1 MMGRQNYFANQSREF
16 TLSLYALEKLIAET
30 RRLAAR
36 YRETTGQTL
45 PVTGEIARFD
55 AARHLDLKL
64 LDPRQP
70 GVDAEGTGENA
81 DRRYQ
86 IKGRVIFQEGKPGY
100 RIGQL
105 NTNGDWT
112 HIALVLLDA
121 DFEPFKI
128 YEACREDILDALSD
142 ASGKRSKRG
151 AMSVAK
157 FEVIGELVWSRENG
171 REDALWSNY

>member
-1 MMGRQNYFANQSREF
+1 MP
-16 TLSLYALEKLIAET
+16 LYALEKLITET
-30 RRLAAR
+30 RRLAAS

-55 AARHLDLKL
+55 AAKHLGLKL
-64 LDPRQP
+64 LDPREP
-70 GVDAEGTGENA
+70 GVDAVGTDEHD

-86 IKGRVIFQEGKPGY
+86 IKGRVIFKEGKPGY

-121 DFEPFKI
+121 DFSPFKI
-128 YEACREDILDALSD
+128 YEASREDILDALSD
-142 ASGKRSKRG
+142 TSGKRSKRG

-157 FEVIGELVWSRENG
+157 FEIIGELVWTRENG
-171 REDALWSNY
+171 REETLWSN

>member
-1 MMGRQNYFANQSREF
+1 MRSDNTEPDIEGTG
-16 TLSLYALEKLIAET
+16 TLPLYALEKLIAET

-55 AARHLDLKL
+55 AAKHLGLKL
-64 LDPRQP
+64 LDPREP
-70 GVDAEGTGENA
+70 GVDATGTGEHS

-86 IKGRVIFQEGKPGY
+86 IKGRVIFKEGKPGY

-128 YEACREDILDALSD
+128 YEASREDILEALSD

-157 FEVIGELVWSRENG
+157 FEIIGDLVWTRENG
-171 REDALWSNY
+171 LEESLWSNY